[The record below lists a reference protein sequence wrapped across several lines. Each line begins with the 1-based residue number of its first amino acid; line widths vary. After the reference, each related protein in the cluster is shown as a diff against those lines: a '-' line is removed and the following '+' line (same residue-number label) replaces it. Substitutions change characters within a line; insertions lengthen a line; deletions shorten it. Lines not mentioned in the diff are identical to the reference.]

1 MQNKNASVLA
11 VMAKDL
17 ERLKSAFASAPT
29 EKQRA
34 LISEVHGNLSE
45 ARAAV
50 AELIAATKQYMAAE
64 MLQDIIAAEA
74 RLEAAL
80 THAGEA
86 P

>member
-1 MQNKNASVLA
+1 MSAGKVDVLA

-50 AELIAATKQYMAAE
+50 AKLIEATRPVALWMP
-64 MLQDIIAAEA
+64 DCPNRV
-74 RLEAAL
+74 RLRAAL
-80 THAGEA
+80 DAVQ